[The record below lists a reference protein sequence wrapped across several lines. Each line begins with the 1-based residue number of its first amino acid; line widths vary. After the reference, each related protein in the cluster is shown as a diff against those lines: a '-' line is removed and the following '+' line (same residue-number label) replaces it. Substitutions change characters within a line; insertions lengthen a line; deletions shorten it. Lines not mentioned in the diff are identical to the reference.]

1 MIVPPDQCADA
12 RYLRES
18 EWSGSGFD
26 ADGPAEALKKRTLGE
41 YHRQTSLQYAMLY
54 NEVGESICEIS
65 RNAMADS
72 RSLIRD
78 RPGLKPVRHDATMPA
93 ADWDDA
99 ALYPIYTPTMPES
112 DLHCWS
118 LDVLKLNLREHLA
131 RTGMEN
137 CRLLGN
143 VNLFYREGQRQV
155 YLAPD
160 VMLSL
165 DPPPHVPGQP
175 YRTWVDGIPE
185 LVVEVLS
192 PDNWA
197 NDVGFKKGEYAD
209 MGVQEYWLFD
219 PHELCADIPRFLQG
233 YRLQHGAYTDIASAA
248 AYVENF
254 PTELHFSDVLAAA
267 WGLDDQQRLRV
278 YNAEEGIWYPLEG
291 VEAARRKQ
299 AEARAESAEA
309 RAESAEA
316 EAQQARA
323 QAESAAA
330 KIACLQ
336 RLLQERTGSD

>member
-1 MIVPPDQCADA
+1 
-12 RYLRES
+12 
-18 EWSGSGFD
+18 
-26 ADGPAEALKKRTLGE
+26 
-41 YHRQTSLQYAMLY
+41 
-54 NEVGESICEIS
+54 
-65 RNAMADS
+65 MADS
-72 RSLIRD
+72 MPLVRD
-78 RPGLKPVRHDATMPA
+78 RAGLKPVRHDEAVHA

-112 DLHCWS
+112 DLHFWS
-118 LDVLKLNLREHLA
+118 LDLLKLNLREHLA
-131 RTGMEN
+131 RTGVEN
-137 CRLLGN
+137 YRLLGN

-165 DPPPHVPGQP
+165 DPPPHVPGHP

-197 NDVGFKKGEYAD
+197 NDVGFKKGEYAA

-219 PHELCADIPRFLQG
+219 PHALCADIPQFLQG
-233 YRLQHGAYTDIASAA
+233 YRLQRGTYVDIASVAA
-248 AYVENF
+248 HVENL
-254 PTELHFSDVLAAA
+254 PTKLHFSDVLAAA

-278 YNAEEGIWYPLEG
+278 HNAEEGIWYPLEG

-299 AEARAESAEA
+299 AEARAESAQAETQQA
-309 RAESAEA
+309 RAQAERAQA

-323 QAESAAA
+323 QAERAQA

-336 RLLQERTGSD
+336 RLLQGRTGSN

>member
-1 MIVPPDQCADA
+1 
-12 RYLRES
+12 
-18 EWSGSGFD
+18 
-26 ADGPAEALKKRTLGE
+26 
-41 YHRQTSLQYAMLY
+41 
-54 NEVGESICEIS
+54 
-65 RNAMADS
+65 MADS
-72 RSLIRD
+72 MPLVRD
-78 RPGLKPVRHDATMPA
+78 RPGLKPVRYDEAVHA
-93 ADWDDA
+93 ADWDDT

-112 DLHCWS
+112 DLHFWS
-118 LDVLKLNLREHLA
+118 LDLLKLNLREHLA
-131 RTGMEN
+131 RTGVEN
-137 CRLLGN
+137 YRLLGN

-165 DPPPHVPGQP
+165 DPPSHVPGLP

-219 PHELCADIPRFLQG
+219 PHELCADIPQFLQG
-233 YRLQHGAYTDIASAA
+233 YRLQRGTYTDIASAA
-248 AYVENF
+248 AHVENF
-254 PTELHFSDVLAAA
+254 PTKLHVSDVLATA

-291 VEAARRKQ
+291 VEAARRK
-299 AEARAESAEA
+299 RAEA

-323 QAESAAA
+323 QAESAKVEAQQARAQAESAEA
-330 KIACLQ
+330 KIAYLQ
-336 RLLQERTGSD
+336 RLLQGRTGSN